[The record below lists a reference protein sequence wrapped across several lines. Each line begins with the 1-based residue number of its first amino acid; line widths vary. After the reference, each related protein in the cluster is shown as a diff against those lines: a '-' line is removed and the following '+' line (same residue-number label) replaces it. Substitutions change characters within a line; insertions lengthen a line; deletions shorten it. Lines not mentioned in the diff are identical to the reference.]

1 MSSSPYPPREK
12 REKAD
17 VSRRESACRIFS
29 SILKR
34 SVVRTPI
41 GHTRN
46 RFLRRIMPPPS
57 QLSRDDDRAENKLLS
72 SSSASSISQIRALL
86 RRLSSNSSSLA
97 GKIDAVESMLE
108 LSSQR
113 RRRSGKGNG
122 GRGEDG
128 FTTTA
133 TQNDD
138 DDDDNDDDLDNNNSI
153 PWAIDI
159 VRANAVLPLLGIVQS
174 VRRNAL
180 TLEPIEEEEE
190 EGEGDAD
197 ALRLADSA
205 LLLLAE
211 LANVGQSVLESVGF
225 EVIRDEETGMC
236 AYVHEESGMRTN
248 ELPRVSAMMDDTDD
262 EEGDWPLDVLCECVS
277 LLAPSGVDE
286 KRGEVLWQV
295 KVVDF
300 TLGEEEKGE
309 EDLAVVDVALEEEG
323 GGADGRD
330 VARALIRGS
339 WRGSNGK
346 VEGEVNPEE
355 VLGCALDAWKDAM
368 FASAV
373 HMARERKRKKSLNS
387 SVSLL
392 SSSPTTVLI
401 FGLRDGS
408 LPTFLARR
416 YPPNELECVVV
427 ENDNRVVEFA
437 EKHFKFSSKQP
448 GVEVKMLLP
457 MNEYSSDAETRDFKC
472 DVVLVSDGA
481 QYPVEKYV
489 NLEGLTIPVVAVAN
503 AKTLPH
509 ANILEPTWLGPN
521 IVRCVDP
528 SIEANAEEDVE
539 VEVEVVVEEDA
550 SRAAKRRKQSGLEE
564 EENTKKVDAFFK
576 RYSVKSTDLLLFNCG
591 SEQLMRASKETKL
604 ENLPF
609 FIDSIDR
616 VPGAWNVGGNTSAE
630 VEKMESFTVA
640 FAENEDDGFEDK
652 SAHQYNA
659 SHARK
664 NLDTSNAAFS
674 LFGDDDDNDNTTEK
688 QEVAVDEDVAAR
700 WERLSESPAQCAS
713 YFTRERIAGVQD
725 RIKSTHDW
733 SRFQKDVR
741 LLGYASPK
749 NSANVTASKEEEKE
763 LLIKFSRVVETLKR
777 KGYPATLA
785 FVTDVAWEI
794 VLKLWTIAE
803 EVYDHEEVVLEPSF
817 AAYALEKPASI
828 LEKKKSENGNKKYVG
843 QNFGQPHRDYA
854 RDDDALSLW
863 LPLNDV
869 DVDNGCIY
877 VLPKEHDHERNAS
890 KSGGHK
896 SKPDFPIEKAVA
908 LAPVEGGRVLGWSG
922 DVVHWGTSCQASSA
936 LPPRQ
941 SIGVAFRK
949 KKANDATGTV
959 GKTPSMTKSEAF
971 SLDVAGRLKA
981 ITVALGAFEH
991 WYGSTNSIKAKIS

>member
-1 MSSSPYPPREK
+1 MHFSRFATTKKAHLLLRAREERKDTDTPLSHAHREERGTFKMSSPPRPKSLVPE
-12 REKAD
+12 
-17 VSRRESACRIFS
+17 
-29 SILKR
+29 
-34 SVVRTPI
+34 
-41 GHTRN
+41 
-46 RFLRRIMPPPS
+46 
-57 QLSRDDDRAENKLLS
+57 
-72 SSSASSISQIRALL
+72 IRAHL
-86 RRLSSNSSSLA
+86 RRLLLLRETSAA
-97 GKIDAVESMLE
+97 GKIDAVESMLNLRPLAADVATDGDGAPSRE
-108 LSSQR
+108 EE
-113 RRRSGKGNG
+113 GEE
-122 GRGEDG
+122 GEDVSAVEEEEEE
-128 FTTTA
+128 TTE
-133 TQNDD
+133 
-138 DDDDNDDDLDNNNSI
+138 SSSPI

-159 VRANAVLPLLGIVQS
+159 VRANAVLPLLQIVQK
-174 VRRNAL
+174 VPRNAT
-180 TLEPIEEEEE
+180 TLEPVEDEKVV
-190 EGEGDAD
+190 DAET
-197 ALRLADSA
+197 LHLADSA

-211 LANVGQSVLESVGF
+211 LANVGQILLEGVGF
-225 EVIRDEETGMC
+225 EVIRDEETGSC
-236 AYVHEESGMRTN
+236 AYVNVESGMRTN
-248 ELPRVSAMMDDTDD
+248 ELPRLAMDA
-262 EEGDWPLDVLCECVS
+262 EEDWPLDVLCECVS

-286 KRGEVLWQV
+286 KKGEVLWQV

-300 TLGEEEKGE
+300 KLGEDEKDE

-323 GGADGRD
+323 GEEEDGSGRG
-330 VARALIRGS
+330 VARALVRGS

-346 VEGEVNPEE
+346 VDGEVNPEE

-373 HMARERKRKKSLNS
+373 HVAREQKRASPE
-387 SVSLL
+387 
-392 SSSPTTVLI
+392 SSSPTTVLL

-416 YPPNELECVVV
+416 YPSDELECVVV
-427 ENDNRVVEFA
+427 ENDNRVVELA
-437 EKHFKFSSKQP
+437 EKHFKFSSKRS

-472 DVVLVSDGA
+472 DVILVSDGT
-481 QYPVEKYV
+481 QYPVEQYV
-489 NLEGLTIPVVAVAN
+489 NLEGLTLPVVAVAN

-509 ANILEPTWLGPN
+509 ANILEPTWMGPN

-528 SIEANAEEDVE
+528 SIEEEE
-539 VEVEVVVEEDA
+539 EKEEEEEEEDA
-550 SRAAKRRKQSGLEE
+550 SRAAKRRKQNGSEE
-564 EENTKKVDAFFK
+564 GDDKRNAKRVDAFFK
-576 RYSVKSTDLLLFNCG
+576 RCGVKSTDVLLFNCG
-591 SEQLMRASKETKL
+591 SEQLLRASEETKL

-609 FIDSIDR
+609 LIDSVVKLDSDS
-616 VPGAWNVGGNTSAE
+616 AKVG
-630 VEKMESFTVA
+630 KMESFTVA
-640 FAENEDDGFEDK
+640 FAENEDDDFD
-652 SAHQYNA
+652 ARNMHQQNVSYA
-659 SHARK
+659 KK

-674 LFGDDDDNDNTTEK
+674 LFGDDGLNENTTEK
-688 QEVAVDEDVAAR
+688 QGVAMDEDVTAR
-700 WERLSESPAQCAS
+700 WEGLTESPAQCAT
-713 YFTRERIAGVQD
+713 YFTPKRIAAVQD
-725 RIKSTHDW
+725 KVKSTHDW

-741 LLGYASPK
+741 SMGYASPI
-749 NSANVTASKEEEKE
+749 NSANIVTSEGEEKE
-763 LLIKFSRVVETLKR
+763 LLLKFSRVVETLKQ

-817 AAYALEKPASI
+817 AAYALEKPASTK
-828 LEKKKSENGNKKYVG
+828 EKKKSDNGNKKYVG

-863 LPLNDV
+863 LPVNDV
-869 DVDNGCIY
+869 DEDNGCIY

-890 KSGGHK
+890 KSGSHK
-896 SKPDFPIEKAVA
+896 SKPEFPIEKAVA

-949 KKANDATGTV
+949 KKSNNATEGTV

-991 WYGSTNSIKAKIS
+991 WYGSTDSIKAKIN

>member
-1 MSSSPYPPREK
+1 
-12 REKAD
+12 
-17 VSRRESACRIFS
+17 
-29 SILKR
+29 
-34 SVVRTPI
+34 
-41 GHTRN
+41 
-46 RFLRRIMPPPS
+46 
-57 QLSRDDDRAENKLLS
+57 
-72 SSSASSISQIRALL
+72 
-86 RRLSSNSSSLA
+86 
-97 GKIDAVESMLE
+97 MLE
-108 LSSQR
+108 LS

-138 DDDDNDDDLDNNNSI
+138 SDDDDDLDNTNSI

-159 VRANAVLPLLGIVQS
+159 VRANCVLPLLGIVQS

-180 TLEPIEEEEE
+180 TLEPIEEED
-190 EGEGDAD
+190 EGGDNAD
-197 ALRLADSA
+197 ALRLADGA

-225 EVIRDEETGMC
+225 EVIRDEETGTC
-236 AYVHEESGMRTN
+236 AYVHAESGMRTN

-262 EEGDWPLDVLCECVS
+262 GEGDWPLDVLCECVS

-373 HMARERKRKKSLNS
+373 HMARERKHKKSLNS
-387 SVSLL
+387 SVSLSS

-416 YPPNELECVVV
+416 YPSNELECVVV

-528 SIEANAEEDVE
+528 SIEVNVEEDVE
-539 VEVEVVVEEDA
+539 VEVEVAVEEDA

-609 FIDSIDR
+609 VIDSIDR

-652 SAHQYNA
+652 NAHQNNA

-713 YFTRERIAGVQD
+713 YFTRERIAAVQD

-733 SRFQKDVR
+733 SLFQKDVR

-890 KSGGHK
+890 KNGSHK

-991 WYGSTNSIKAKIS
+991 WYGSTDSIKAKIS

>member
-1 MSSSPYPPREK
+1 
-12 REKAD
+12 
-17 VSRRESACRIFS
+17 
-29 SILKR
+29 
-34 SVVRTPI
+34 
-41 GHTRN
+41 
-46 RFLRRIMPPPS
+46 MPPPS
-57 QLSRDDDRAENKLLS
+57 QPPRNDRAENTLLS
-72 SSSASSISQIRALL
+72 SSSSISQIRALL
-86 RRLSSNSSSLA
+86 RRLTCSSSSTSLA

-108 LSSQR
+108 LS

-138 DDDDNDDDLDNNNSI
+138 SDDDDDLDNTNSI

-159 VRANAVLPLLGIVQS
+159 VRANCVLPLLGIVQS

-180 TLEPIEEEEE
+180 TLEPIEEED
-190 EGEGDAD
+190 EGGDNAD
-197 ALRLADSA
+197 ALRLADGA

-225 EVIRDEETGMC
+225 EVIRDEET
-236 AYVHEESGMRTN
+236 
-248 ELPRVSAMMDDTDD
+248 VSAMMDDTDD
-262 EEGDWPLDVLCECVS
+262 GEGDWPLDVLCECVS

-368 FASAV
+368 FASA
-373 HMARERKRKKSLNS
+373 
-387 SVSLL
+387 
-392 SSSPTTVLI
+392 
-401 FGLRDGS
+401 
-408 LPTFLARR
+408 
-416 YPPNELECVVV
+416 LECVVV

-539 VEVEVVVEEDA
+539 VEVEVAVEEDA

-591 SEQLMRASKETKL
+591 SELLMRASKETKL

-609 FIDSIDR
+609 VIDSIDR

-652 SAHQYNA
+652 NAHQNNA

-713 YFTRERIAGVQD
+713 YFTRERIAAVQD
-725 RIKSTHDW
+725 RIKSTYDW
-733 SRFQKDVR
+733 SLFQKDVR

-890 KSGGHK
+890 KNGSHK

-908 LAPVEGGRVLGWSG
+908 LAPVEGGP
-922 DVVHWGTSCQASSA
+922 ASSA

-991 WYGSTNSIKAKIS
+991 WYGSTDSIKAKIS